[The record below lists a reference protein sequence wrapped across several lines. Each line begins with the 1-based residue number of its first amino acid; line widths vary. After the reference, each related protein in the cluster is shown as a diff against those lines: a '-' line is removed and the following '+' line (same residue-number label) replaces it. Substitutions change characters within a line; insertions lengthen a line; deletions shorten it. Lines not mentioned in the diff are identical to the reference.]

1 MLELKEM
8 EALTCHVSRRSG
20 IVAGGGGVGGG
31 GCGYDGAD
39 LTPDD
44 LDEAFDGDL
53 TFVGLVMADIPL
65 DVHLT
70 KLILMGHV
78 FGLLEEAIII
88 ACALNQQ
95 SLFVR
100 EFAYRKQLRVSV
112 WGGEGRS
119 GDERRRKQKEDLA
132 QHTVERVNNRI
143 QNHFLLIII

>member
-1 MLELKEM
+1 MNLSTPLSLKRIERAVLELKEM

-20 IVAGGGGVGGG
+20 VGVGGSGVVGDG
-31 GCGYDGAD
+31 GRGFRCGGGGYDGAD

-100 EFAYRKQLRVSV
+100 EFDYRKQLRVS
-112 WGGEGRS
+112 E
-119 GDERRRKQKEDLA
+119 
-132 QHTVERVNNRI
+132 
-143 QNHFLLIII
+143 